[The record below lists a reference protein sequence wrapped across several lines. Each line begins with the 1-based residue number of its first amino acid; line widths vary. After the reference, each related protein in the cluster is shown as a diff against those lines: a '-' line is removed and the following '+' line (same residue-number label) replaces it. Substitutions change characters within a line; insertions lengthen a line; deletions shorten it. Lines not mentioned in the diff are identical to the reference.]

1 MFHEKKKYEGYYRQ
15 NEKKLRNEHIHTNNC
30 PIRGGVRDGIV
41 SRVDGIPKEIRSVTQ
56 CVNSRANEPHGIQY
70 IAVLGDPQ
78 QFVRHGDRVH
88 VAVLAVVEVSIGT
101 PDPLE
106 HFDAETERLDRAQEA
121 QARVAP
127 RLPEVTVHRV
137 ILGRRDF
144 QTRFSPDSRSSS
156 TFRTCTGRLGKVLT

>member
-1 MFHEKKKYEGYYRQ
+1 M
-15 NEKKLRNEHIHTNNC
+15 
-30 PIRGGVRDGIV
+30 
-41 SRVDGIPKEIRSVTQ
+41 
-56 CVNSRANEPHGIQY
+56 NSRANEPHGIQY

-88 VAVLAVVEVSIGT
+88 VTVLAVVEVSIGT

-106 HFDAETERLDRAQEA
+106 HFDAETERLDRAQKA

-137 ILGRRDF
+137 ILERMNVQTGPNSRSIRDD
-144 QTRFSPDSRSSS
+144 QSAKSRLYRKTRFRKQRPVDIESGGD
-156 TFRTCTGRLGKVLT
+156 GKAAFQPRYVNAFTRVERNWNARICFHPRVA